1 MKFVFGLSPEPSLL
15 NIPKVRRIL
24 NQIAEG

>member
-1 MKFVFGLSPEPSLL
+1 MKYVFGLSLEPSLL
-15 NIPKVRRIL
+15 KIPKVRRIL